1 MHIIKVGIN
10 YQTAPVKF
18 REKLVFAQQDLKEA
32 MTQLNV
38 KNSVLEN
45 VIISTCNRTE
55 VYAVIDQWHT
65 GRDDIINFLAVWFN
79 VDEQEI
85 GPYIQVAQSDAAI
98 DHLFRV
104 TTGLNSMVLGETQ
117 ILGQVRDAFLTAQK
131 LQVTGTLFNEL
142 FKQAITLAKRAH
154 RSTLISEHAVS
165 VSYAAVELVK
175 EMLGDLANKQVVI
188 IGAGEMA
195 ELAIQNFHSSGV
207 KEIIVVN
214 RTFERAKELASR
226 FGAQATKYDELLG
239 KLTHVDIVLS
249 STSASTVILSKDEL
263 EPIQKQRAG
272 KPLFLI
278 DIAVPRD
285 LDPML
290 IELNNVFLY
299 DVDDLQHIVDKNL
312 AARKKAAEV
321 IQLMIDEEII
331 KYKQWVTTLE
341 AVPVISALSEKAKM
355 IQQTTLKSIERKIPT
370 LTDREKRVLEKHT
383 TSIVNQLLK
392 QPILE
397 SKELAAKKNS
407 TESLSLV
414 VDIFGLDEHVKE
426 DVREQAK
433 LNKSLKKLNLAKQTF
448 FTLANN

>member
-85 GPYIQVAQSDAAI
+85 GPYIQVAQNDAAI

-226 FGAQATKYDELLG
+226 FGVQATKYDELHG

>member
-1 MHIIKVGIN
+1 
-10 YQTAPVKF
+10 
-18 REKLVFAQQDLKEA
+18 
-32 MTQLNV
+32 
-38 KNSVLEN
+38 
-45 VIISTCNRTE
+45 
-55 VYAVIDQWHT
+55 
-65 GRDDIINFLAVWFN
+65 
-79 VDEQEI
+79 
-85 GPYIQVAQSDAAI
+85 
-98 DHLFRV
+98 
-104 TTGLNSMVLGETQ
+104 
-117 ILGQVRDAFLTAQK
+117 
-131 LQVTGTLFNEL
+131 
-142 FKQAITLAKRAH
+142 
-154 RSTLISEHAVS
+154 
-165 VSYAAVELVK
+165 
-175 EMLGDLANKQVVI
+175 
-188 IGAGEMA
+188 
-195 ELAIQNFHSSGV
+195 
-207 KEIIVVN
+207 
-214 RTFERAKELASR
+214 
-226 FGAQATKYDELLG
+226 
-239 KLTHVDIVLS
+239 
-249 STSASTVILSKDEL
+249 
-263 EPIQKQRAG
+263 
-272 KPLFLI
+272 
-278 DIAVPRD
+278 
-285 LDPML
+285 
-290 IELNNVFLY
+290 
-299 DVDDLQHIVDKNL
+299 VDKNL